1 MEHKKIKAIVIGATG
16 AVGRELVD
24 ELLKS
29 PEYEL
34 ITVFVRRTI
43 DRWEK
48 LKPEETKDWKR
59 GRFKLFR
66 K

>member
-16 AVGRELVD
+16 AVGRQLVD

-43 DRWEK
+43 DR
-48 LKPEETKDWKR
+48 
-59 GRFKLFR
+59 
-66 K
+66 

>member
-48 LKPEETKDWKR
+48 LKPEEKEKLKIEKR
-59 GRFKLFR
+59 KI
-66 K
+66 